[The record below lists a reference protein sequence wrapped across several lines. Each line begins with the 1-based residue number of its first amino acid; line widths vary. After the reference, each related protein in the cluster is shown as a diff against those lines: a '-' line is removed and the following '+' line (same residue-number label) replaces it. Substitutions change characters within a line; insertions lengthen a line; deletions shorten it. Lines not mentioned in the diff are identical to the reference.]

1 MRRTATTPNF
11 RGRSAVVLHRPHP
24 AADAVLRQLERLGI
38 AARPAWPALAA
49 ADLAADFVLF
59 DADTAHDGQ
68 FPWPAG
74 TPPMPLVALIGSEA
88 PGRLDWVLAQG
99 ATGHLLKPVA
109 SGGVFSAL
117 VIAEHGFAERR
128 DREARIADLETRLRL
143 RPVVVRAILTLMA
156 QRGLNEAD
164 AFREIRSAA
173 MQRRR
178 SIEEHCLD
186 LAAGTTD
193 PAAGRRGG

>member
-1 MRRTATTPNF
+1 MQRAATPNF
-11 RGRSAVVLHRPHP
+11 RGRSAVVLHRPHA

-38 AARPAWPALAA
+38 AARPAWPGLAA
-49 ADLAADFVLF
+49 EDLAADFVLF

-74 TPPMPLVALIGSEA
+74 APPMPLVALIGSEA

-99 ATGHLLKPVA
+99 ATAHLLKPVA

-117 VIAEHGFAERR
+117 VIASHGFAERR
-128 DREARIADLETRLRL
+128 AWEARIADLETRLRL
-143 RPVVVRAILTLMA
+143 RPVVVRAILALMA
-156 QRGLNEAD
+156 QRGLDEAD

-173 MQRRR
+173 MRQRC
-178 SIEEHCLD
+178 SIEEYCLD
-186 LAAGTTD
+186 LAVGASG
-193 PAAGRRGG
+193 PATGRRGA